1 MKRRSHLK
9 FLIAATTAL
18 CVHGAIQAQERAS
31 RDEAVAMAKAAVAYA
46 AKHGKDKAMADFNDP
61 ASAEWHKKDLYVFA
75 VTMTGDVLAH
85 GINAKLIG
93 KNVIDLKDPSGKLM
107 IQEFRDV
114 AAKSGGWVDYDWP
127 HPQTKKVEAKTSY
140 VIRFSNIDAFVG
152 VGVYR

>member
-9 FLIAATTAL
+9 FLIAATAGL
-18 CVHGAIQAQERAS
+18 CVQGAVLAQERAS
-31 RDEAVAMAKAAVAYA
+31 KEEAIAMAKAAVAYA

-93 KNVIDLKDPSGKLM
+93 KNVLDLKDPSGKLM
-107 IQEFRDV
+107 IQEFRDM
-114 AAKSGGWVDYDWP
+114 ATKGGGWVDYEWP

-140 VIRFSNIDAFVG
+140 VIRFSNLDAFVG